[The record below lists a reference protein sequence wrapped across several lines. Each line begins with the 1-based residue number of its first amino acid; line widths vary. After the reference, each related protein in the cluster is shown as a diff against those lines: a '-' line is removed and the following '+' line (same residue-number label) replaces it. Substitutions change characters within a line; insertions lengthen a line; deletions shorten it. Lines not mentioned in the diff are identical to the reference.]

1 MATTTT
7 SPTPL
12 RWPVLLA
19 WLAVA
24 LEGYDLVVLG
34 AVLPALLPDW
44 GLTGNDGS
52 VLSTFGLVGVAIGAV
67 GVGTA
72 SDRFGRRP
80 TLLACVAW
88 FSVLTLVC
96 AAAPDFGW
104 LCVLRFLAGLALG
117 GCLPVA
123 LALAAEYARP
133 GTSGASVTR
142 LMTGYHVGAVLT
154 ALLAIPIVED
164 HGWRWMFLVGGV
176 LGLLSLPLMW
186 ARLPESA
193 SYLLVHGRA
202 DEARELAATYGL
214 VLPDPAA
221 IEHKRP
227 AASVS
232 TLLQSRYLRSS
243 LAFWVTSFM
252 GLLLV
257 YGLNTWL
264 PTIMTAA
271 DYPLGQS
278 LALLLTLNVGAVTG
292 LIVAGAI
299 ADRHG
304 TKPITVAWFGLAAA
318 FLALLSIKLPLVG
331 VYAVVLAAGLFVFS
345 AQVLV
350 YAYVSQLYPP
360 GIRATAIGFASGV
373 GRIGAIVGPI
383 VVGFLVTANE
393 EYPWGFYLFAAVAV
407 LGAVAI
413 SIVPAVRDTVEVEAT
428 ARTR

>member
-1 MATTTT
+1 MA
-7 SPTPL
+7 P
-12 RWPVLLA
+12 
-19 WLAVA
+19 
-24 LEGYDLVVLG
+24 G
-34 AVLPALLPDW
+34 
-44 GLTGNDGS
+44 
-52 VLSTFGLVGVAIGAV
+52 
-67 GVGTA
+67 
-72 SDRFGRRP
+72 
-80 TLLACVAW
+80 
-88 FSVLTLVC
+88 
-96 AAAPDFGW
+96 FGW

-133 GTSGASVTR
+133 GRSGASVTR
-142 LMTGYHVGAVLT
+142 LMTGYHVGAVIT
-154 ALLAIPIVED
+154 ALIAIPIVED
-164 HGWRWMFLVGGV
+164 HGWRWMFLVGGG
-176 LGLLSLPLMW
+176 LGLVALPLMW

-214 VLPDPAA
+214 VLPDPSA
-221 IEHKRP
+221 IDEKRP

-232 TLLQSRYLRSS
+232 TLLQSRYLRST

-278 LALLLTLNVGAVTG
+278 LALLLTLNIGAITG

-299 ADRHG
+299 ADRRG

-318 FLALLSIKLPLVG
+318 FLALLSVKLPLIG

-360 GIRATAIGFASGV
+360 RIRATAIGFASGV

-383 VVGFLVTANE
+383 LVGFLVTANE
-393 EYPWGFYLFAAVAV
+393 EYPWGFYLFAVVAV

-413 SIVPAVRDTVEVEAT
+413 SVVPAVRDTVEVEAT
-428 ARTR
+428 AASSR

>member
-1 MATTTT
+1 
-7 SPTPL
+7 
-12 RWPVLLA
+12 
-19 WLAVA
+19 
-24 LEGYDLVVLG
+24 
-34 AVLPALLPDW
+34 
-44 GLTGNDGS
+44 
-52 VLSTFGLVGVAIGAV
+52 
-67 GVGTA
+67 
-72 SDRFGRRP
+72 
-80 TLLACVAW
+80 LLACVAS
-88 FSVLTLVC
+88 FSVLTV
-96 AAAPDFGW
+96 
-104 LCVLRFLAGLALG
+104 LCTMVPNFEVLLVLRFLAGLGLG

-164 HGWRWMFLVGGV
+164 HGWRPMFLIGGV
-176 LGLLSLPLMW
+176 LGLVAMPLMW

-193 SYLLVHGRA
+193 SFLLVNGRV
-202 DEARELAATYGL
+202 DEARRLADTYAIA
-214 VLPDPAA
+214 LPDPKAA
-221 IEHKRP
+221 GADTRP
-227 AASVS
+227 GVS
-232 TLLQSRYLRSS
+232 TLLTGRYLRAS

-292 LIVAGAI
+292 LITAGAI
-299 ADRHG
+299 ADRSG
-304 TKPITVAWFGLAAA
+304 TKPITLAWFGMAAA

-331 VYAVVLAAGLFVFS
+331 VYAVVLAAGIFVFS

-350 YAYVSQLYPP
+350 YAFVSQLYPP
-360 GIRATAIGFASGV
+360 RIRATAIGFSSGV

-383 VVGFLVTANE
+383 IVGFLVTANR

-413 SIVPAVRDTVEVEAT
+413 SVVPPVRGTVEVEAS
-428 ARTR
+428 RTRADATP

>member
-1 MATTTT
+1 MSTA
-7 SPTPL
+7 L

-34 AVLPALLPDW
+34 AILPTLSADW
-44 GLTGNDGS
+44 DLTGNDGS
-52 VLSTFGLVGVAIGAV
+52 VLSTVGLVGVAIGAV
-67 GVGTA
+67 AVGTA

-80 TLLACVAW
+80 ALLACVAW
-88 FSVLTLVC
+88 FSVLTLLCTVV
-96 AAAPDFGW
+96 PSFW
-104 LCVLRFLAGLALG
+104 VLCVIRFLAGLGLG

-123 LALAAEYARP
+123 LTLAAEYARP
-133 GTSGASVTR
+133 GSSGASVTR
-142 LMTGYHVGAVLT
+142 LMTGYHVGAVVT

-164 HGWRWMFLVGGV
+164 HGWRWMFLIGGV
-176 LGLLSLPLMW
+176 LGLIALPLMW

-193 SYLLVHGRA
+193 SFLLVQGRG
-202 DEARELAATYGL
+202 DEARALAARYD
-214 VLPDPAA
+214 VAVPDPAA
-221 IEHKRP
+221 AGAEARP
-227 AASVS
+227 GVS
-232 TLLQSRYLRSS
+232 TLLRGRFLRAT

-292 LIVAGAI
+292 LVTAGAI
-299 ADRHG
+299 ADRSG
-304 TKPITVAWFGLAAA
+304 TKPITLAWFGLAAA
-318 FLALLSIKLPLVG
+318 FLALLSVKLPLVG
-331 VYAVVLAAGLFVFS
+331 VYAVVLGAGIFVFS

-360 GIRATAIGFASGV
+360 SVRATAIGYASGV
-373 GRIGAIVGPI
+373 GRVGAIVGPI
-383 VVGFLVTANE
+383 VVGFLVTANR
-393 EYPWGFYLFAAVAV
+393 EYPEGFYLFAAVAV
-407 LGAVAI
+407 LGALAV
-413 SIVPAVRDTVEVEAT
+413 SVVPAVRDTAEAQ
-428 ARTR
+428 APAPRP